1 LHVIN
6 SNITQISNKSTE
18 PEVNRMSENAQKHLE
33 QIGAC
38 LTELP
43 NDVAES
49 TLNQYAARMEGFAE
63 GFAAGTAHAQKRPA

>member
-1 LHVIN
+1 
-6 SNITQISNKSTE
+6 
-18 PEVNRMSENAQKHLE
+18 MSENAQKHLE